1 MSARVDSERA
11 EAAREARIE
20 AGKERL
26 RLAQAVLTAYAD
38 GLGLA
43 DTARRLAISKQ
54 RAWRVRVW
62 LGIQPAKCRRDARRV
77 IEEIQP

>member
-1 MSARVDSERA
+1 MSLRVDAERL

-20 AGKERL
+20 VAKDRL
-26 RLAQAVLTAYAD
+26 RLAQLILTAYAE

-43 DTARRLAISKQ
+43 DTARRLCISKQ